1 MGTGYSIHIA
11 HSRSVKAG
19 CHRLSHK
26 SVFREY
32 VVSGATT
39 ELEPC

>member
-1 MGTGYSIHIA
+1 VGTGYSLHIA
-11 HSRSVKAG
+11 HSRSVKARR
-19 CHRLSHK
+19 HRISHQP
-26 SVFREY
+26 VFREY